1 MKVAQRPA
9 AVNYVPPILNAF
21 IHSSHTLGARKSCIC
36 HAYEN
41 YPGYTL
47 RCAKGNDVANPFR
60 ILTSLARHKSLIL
73 HTYEKDG
80 VPSCRKANP
89 NDPFQ
94 LQRAIALWSSQA
106 QDCLWAKLSFGNI
119 STLFG
124 V

>member
-1 MKVAQRPA
+1 M
-9 AVNYVPPILNAF
+9 
-21 IHSSHTLGARKSCIC
+21 
-36 HAYEN
+36 
-41 YPGYTL
+41 
-47 RCAKGNDVANPFR
+47 ANPFR

-89 NDPFQ
+89 TDPFQ
-94 LQRAIALWSSQA
+94 PQRAIALWSSQA